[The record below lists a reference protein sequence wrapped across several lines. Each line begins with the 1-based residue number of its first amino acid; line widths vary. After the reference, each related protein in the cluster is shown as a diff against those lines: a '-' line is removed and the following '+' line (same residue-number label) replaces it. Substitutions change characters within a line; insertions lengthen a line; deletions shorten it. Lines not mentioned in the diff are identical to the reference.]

1 MQERIDKIRAVS
13 ADTADLLQ
21 TAYDKLMVKKEAACH
36 GSITDVKEYQKE
48 DAAYTKLIRNY
59 EESFGI
65 DRFESISE
73 VYEYLID
80 CGYKVASRTLYD
92 HKKKR
97 VFNRL

>member
-21 TAYDKLMVKKEAACH
+21 TAYDKLLIKKEKART
-36 GSITDVKEYQKE
+36 GNVGDVKEYQKE

-73 VYEYLID
+73 VYE
-80 CGYKVASRTLYD
+80 
-92 HKKKR
+92 
-97 VFNRL
+97 